1 MSNWKVFK
9 TKIEVFVHPNADAL
23 MLGKVGSYQVV
34 IQKVFTKQVMLLSAP
49 EKSVLTGDI
58 KKCIRTMQDLNMIEK
73 SIRLRGEICI
83 IT

>member
-1 MSNWKVFK
+1 LESFK

-34 IQKVFTKQVMLLSAP
+34 IKGLYQTGDVIFAP

-58 KKCIRTMQDLNMIEK
+58 KKCIRTIPC
-73 SIRLRGEICI
+73 R
-83 IT
+83 T

>member
-34 IQKVFTKQVMLLSAP
+34 IQKGLTKQVMLLSC
-49 EKSVLTGDI
+49 T
-58 KKCIRTMQDLNMIEK
+58 R
-73 SIRLRGEICI
+73 EICFNR
-83 IT
+83 